1 MKFPQVWQVWS
12 STDVKLRTEGLPGI
26 HQRFIPKKRSVC
38 SRERTK
44 RFLCFF
50 HFKWCRRNA
59 TFKITY
65 HHCSAD
71 LMRFWNLLIDREGLV
86 NSMKT
91 LWKLGENLVK
101 FQNLLQ
107 TWRTPWWI
115 SKTWGKPGEF
125 PKLGENLVHVQNL
138 VNFQNLV
145 KGRVNFPKLGEHL
158 VISKTWWRPGEF
170 PQPGENLVN
179 VKTWGKP
186 GEFARFS
193 PNKRKKRFLRIEGF
207 W

>member
-44 RFLCFF
+44 RFVCFF
-50 HFKWCRRNA
+50 PFKWCRRNA

-86 NSMKT
+86 KSMKT
-91 LWKLGENLVK
+91 WWKLGEIPKSAANLKNTLVNFLGENPVKSSNFHQKNERRVFSFSFGEIYAFYREIGFNLVK
-101 FQNLLQ
+101 LQNLV
-107 TWRTPWWI
+107 
-115 SKTWGKPGEF
+115 KTWWKPGEF
-125 PKLGENLVHVQNL
+125 PKLGENLDM
-138 VNFQNLV
+138 
-145 KGRVNFPKLGEHL
+145 
-158 VISKTWWRPGEF
+158 SKTW
-170 PQPGENLVN
+170 
-179 VKTWGKP
+179 
-186 GEFARFS
+186 
-193 PNKRKKRFLRIEGF
+193 
-207 W
+207 

>member
-44 RFLCFF
+44 RFVCFF
-50 HFKWCRRNA
+50 PFKWCRRNA

-86 NSMKT
+86 KSMKT
-91 LWKLGENLVK
+91 WWKLGENLVK

-115 SKTWGKPGEF
+115 SLGKTRWSHQIFTKKTKDVFFPFLLVKFMRFTVKLGLIWWNCKTWW
-125 PKLGENLVHVQNL
+125 KLGENL

-145 KGRVNFPKLGEHL
+145 K
-158 VISKTWWRPGEF
+158 IWYMSKTW
-170 PQPGENLVN
+170 
-179 VKTWGKP
+179 
-186 GEFARFS
+186 
-193 PNKRKKRFLRIEGF
+193 
-207 W
+207 